1 VDNIAVIGNSEHNAP
16 IALIAP
22 NHAKLLD
29 LAKELGV
36 SGDIN
41 AVCADDTVKKAVQK
55 ELGKVADQNRFE
67 KWEKVAA
74 VRLYPEPWTPA
85 NGLLTE
91 AMKLK
96 RFEIQKRFKAD
107 IDEMYKGVP

>member
-1 VDNIAVIGNSEHNAP
+1 MIGNSEHNAP
-16 IALIAP
+16 IALVAP
-22 NHAKLLD
+22 NHAKLLA

-36 SGDIN
+36 NGDIN
-41 AVCADDTVKKAVQK
+41 AVCADETVKKAVQK
-55 ELGKVADQNRFE
+55 QLVQVADQNRFE

-74 VRLYPEPWTPA
+74 VSLYPDPWTPA

-107 IDEMYKGVP
+107 IDKMYQGVP